1 MESNK
6 NLKDYLEKFSTLN
19 TNKQQGKIAPHK
31 AVLLL
36 SVIDLIGKGDIQSN
50 KVELTDKLES
60 QYKLNWEKFVENKDI
75 FKPNIGAPYVH
86 LSGESFWKLIPKSSN
101 KDVDLSARINSY
113 SVNHLRSQ
121 FLHAQIEQELFELL
135 LDSNSRE
142 NFREVLISTYLISK
156 KSTTMK
162 FYDQLLKFLEQTKT
176 ESLQTS
182 GYSHSYNNLL
192 VKFGFG
198 IGTRSQVPWI
208 AFLRDGQTVQKGIYP
223 GYLYYKQHN
232 ILVLAYCF
240 SVTNIPRDNWRIENK
255 QSITDFMHN
264 KGVIGEIRFGN
275 SLVFKAYEVSKPLD
289 EDTINK
295 DLLEI
300 TDYYNSLDFNTDPIT
315 NANPIPF
322 PVTPIIP
329 PASMPF
335 TSIH

>member
-208 AFLRDGQTVQKGIYP
+208 AFLRDGQTVQKG
-223 GYLYYKQHN
+223 GQCADANK
-232 ILVLAYCF
+232 
-240 SVTNIPRDNWRIENK
+240 RI
-255 QSITDFMHN
+255 H
-264 KGVIGEIRFGN
+264 IGTFIFQRCPSTFVE
-275 SLVFKAYEVSKPLD
+275 
-289 EDTINK
+289 
-295 DLLEI
+295 
-300 TDYYNSLDFNTDPIT
+300 
-315 NANPIPF
+315 
-322 PVTPIIP
+322 
-329 PASMPF
+329 
-335 TSIH
+335 